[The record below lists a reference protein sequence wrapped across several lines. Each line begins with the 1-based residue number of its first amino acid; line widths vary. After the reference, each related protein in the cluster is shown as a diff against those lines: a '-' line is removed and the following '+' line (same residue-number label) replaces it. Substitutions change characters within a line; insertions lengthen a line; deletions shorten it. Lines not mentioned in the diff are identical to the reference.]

1 MGWTVLYIAF
11 GVVALWLLGE
21 VLLQYKARL
30 RWRLLAFGGFLAVVV
45 GTTALPS
52 VIVIGLG
59 IAAFALGQTF
69 VTLSVRSGFTEG
81 WTYRGPGAS
90 RRRRAG
96 GTPGAADPSLE
107 VTDLRTHGPGAES
120 APFADAP
127 ETTPVQVPL
136 PEPVDDYG
144 QAGYGQT
151 GYGPSGYDQPGG
163 AESAES
169 AGYADPGYAGTPG
182 HDPMP
187 GYDQQP
193 AWEGHQGYVPS
204 PGYGGYEEEPSVF
217 GGAPGE
223 TQAYAYDAGP
233 GGPYPARGYPD
244 YPDYAQPAGHT
255 DPFHQGTGAD
265 DSAYQSAFGYPE
277 HTPYPDYQAYQESP
291 DPYGG
296 YGTFGAEEQG
306 QYAGYGYP
314 ATPQQPYYPGV
325 PETPPGGVWVPQQRD
340 GTPPPPQ
347 DQSQDPYGYGAE
359 PVEGAPYGDGS
370 ADGWAQQPQAHPYP
384 QGYYGDGR
392 H

>member
-45 GTTALPS
+45 GTTVLPS

-81 WTYRGPGAS
+81 WSYRGGPGAS

-96 GTPGAADPSLE
+96 AASGAADPSLE
-107 VTDLRTHGPGAES
+107 VTDLRTHGPDA
-120 APFADAP
+120 APAFPDAP
-127 ETTPVQVPL
+127 ETTPIQVPL

-144 QAGYGQT
+144 QAGYGQS
-151 GYGPSGYDQPGG
+151 GYGEAGHGGSGYEQPDSEGP
-163 AESAES
+163 
-169 AGYADPGYAGTPG
+169 AGYGGPGYGDPGYAGTPG
-182 HDPMP
+182 YGQAPA
-187 GYDQQP
+187 YD
-193 AWEGHQGYVPS
+193 GHQGYAPS
-204 PGYGGYEEEPSVF
+204 SGYGGYEEEPSVF
-217 GGAPGE
+217 GGAPEE
-223 TQAYAYDAGP
+223 TQVYAYDAGP
-233 GGPYPARGYPD
+233 GEPYPPQGYGD
-244 YPDYAQPAGHT
+244 YGHHGN
-255 DPFHQGTGAD
+255 PLYESPGAD
-265 DSAYQSAFGYPE
+265 GPAHQSAFGYPE
-277 HTPYPDYQAYQESP
+277 HAQYPDYQAYQESP

-296 YGTFGAEEQG
+296 YGTYGGDEQG

-314 ATPQQPYYPGV
+314 AAQQPAPQPYYPDV

-340 GTPPPPQ
+340 GGPPLPQ
-347 DQSQDPYGYGAE
+347 DQPQDPYGYGAD
-359 PVEGAPYGDGS
+359 PADGNHYGDGS
-370 ADGWAQQPQAHPYP
+370 ADGWAQPQQAHPYP

-392 H
+392 Y